1 MTDLKKLAEEITSTL
16 SLSASEASDLGDHLY
31 PDVEAIVEGKLRD
44 RYDKLIG
51 KKTRKT
57 RDNITITEERIANT
71 IRYAT
76 SGILESGSQDLV
88 SETAAYYRIKY
99 EIE

>member
-1 MTDLKKLAEEITSTL
+1 MSDLKKLAEEIASTL
-16 SLSASEASDLGDHLY
+16 SLTPSEASNLGDHLY

-51 KKTRKT
+51 KKTRDKV
-57 RDNITITEERIANT
+57 TITEERIANT
-71 IRYAT
+71 VRYAT
-76 SGILESGSQDLV
+76 SGILENGSQDLV

-99 EIE
+99 EME